1 MALKGS
7 LGRRLRATAE
17 VDFPGIDDF
26 FEPIMESIATH
37 DMQVIRQ
44 SESCR
49 VVTDIGLAMLAIGP
63 GKLFLTVEADDEASL
78 NRLKYALYGPI
89 SFIAASEK
97 PIIKWSGDDTGLTPF
112 DELRVVTVTRTS
124 LITPHMLRIVFT
136 GENLDRFDRMDQ
148 LHCRLIFQP
157 KGTLRPEWPGL
168 DANGHIVWPEGRKLD
183 TRVYTIRAIDATKG
197 EVTIDFALHPQA
209 GPATRWAMEAA
220 RGDIIGMVG
229 PAANGLEPAEFF
241 VFAGD
246 ETALPG
252 IARMMEALDQGAT
265 GQAFIEV
272 EGPAEVQQLVC
283 PPGIAVNWLFRHGR
297 PAGTTSLLEEAVRNV
312 TWPANLSS
320 AFFWGGCEHK
330 AFCKIHRLLRHE
342 RGLPRER
349 MVLYSHWHRLLS
361 EEQIIQEGAAAYL
374 PDP

>member
-1 MALKGS
+1 MREQGLSGQRFRAMAD
-7 LGRRLRATAE
+7 
-17 VDFPGIDDF
+17 VDFPRIDDF
-26 FEPIMESIATH
+26 FESIIQSIATH
-37 DMQVIRQ
+37 DMQVTRQ
-44 SESCR
+44 ENSCR
-49 VVTDIGLAMLAIGP
+49 VVTDIGSAELEIRPGRLLLA
-63 GKLFLTVEADDEASL
+63 VEADNAASL
-78 NRLKYALYGPI
+78 NRMKYALYGPI

-97 PIIKWSGDDTGLTPF
+97 PAIEWSGDDTGLTPL
-112 DELRVVTVTRTS
+112 DELRVVMVSQAS
-124 LITPHMLRIVFT
+124 LITPHMRRIVFA
-136 GENLDRFDRMDQ
+136 GEDLGRFDRIDQ

-183 TRVYTIRAIDATKG
+183 TRVYTIRAIDAAKA

-209 GPATRWAMEAA
+209 GPATRWAIEAA
-220 RGDIIGMVG
+220 PGDIIGMVG
-229 PAANGLEPAEFF
+229 PAANGLASAEFY

-272 EGPAEVQQLVC
+272 DGPAEVQQFVC
-283 PPGIAVNWLFRHGR
+283 PPGIAINWLFRHGR

-312 TWPANLSS
+312 TWPADLSS

-330 AFCKIHRLLRHE
+330 VFRKIHRLLRRE
-342 RGLPRER
+342 CGLPRDR
-349 MVLYSHWHRLLS
+349 MVFYSHWHRSLS
-361 EEQIIQEGAAAYL
+361 EEQIIEKGAAAYL
-374 PDP
+374 PE